1 MLEKLRRS
9 AALVPPIFTNWVL
22 VETPLAVS
30 LALKTA
36 ALTTTD
42 VAMARGAVYFREV
55 AVSSGLA
62 VPAAEGAIKT

>member
-9 AALVPPIFTNWVL
+9 AAVAPPIFTNWVL

-30 LALKTA
+30 LAEKMA

-42 VAMARGAVYFREV
+42 VVMARGAVYFSEV
-55 AVSSGLA
+55 AVSSGPA
-62 VPAAEGAIKT
+62 VPEAEGVIKT